1 MATDNQAYKNL
12 YYDRLAIWVKKG
24 VRDEYKQAAA
34 ELGISLAGLVQNGV
48 EEFIERH
55 GGEVIA
61 RPASLK
67 EEQTL
72 TAADKRL
79 VEEFNQLPDEVKS
92 TVRKLI
98 QQINQNSP
106 K

>member
-61 RPASLK
+61 RPSSSK
-67 EEQTL
+67 EERL
-72 TAADKRL
+72 SSADKRL